1 MDSIRKQ
8 IDNALERPKI
18 HKETVYGI
26 LRQIVDVIEPPA
38 PTPAPVKAATPVKAP
53 APPAPP
59 APPPPPAPAH
69 QLQRHQLQ
77 HQHQH
82 QKHQRR
88 KLLNVSLKR
97 RLWNRRSKF
106 IFYKYKST
114 YYHCYEQY

>member
-53 APPAPP
+53 APPAP
-59 APPPPPAPAH
+59 APPAPAPPAPAPAPATP
-69 QLQRHQLQ
+69 
-77 HQHQH
+77 
-82 QKHQRR
+82 K
-88 KLLNVSLKR
+88 KKVVKR
-97 RLWNRRSKF
+97 VVKKKVVESK
-106 IFYKYKST
+106 
-114 YYHCYEQY
+114 E